1 MSTATPTPAPSL
13 VLPARV
19 VVEAVTVYET
29 AAVRAAELAAK
40 AMRGADLAAL
50 DVRSWEFAEE
60 LKAGALATLTAAGL
74 SHLVEAS

>member
-29 AAVRAAELAAK
+29 AAVHAQHLAAVAMSGRMTDLEADSLVAAE
-40 AMRGADLAAL
+40 
-50 DVRSWEFAEE
+50 DVM
-60 LKAGALATLTAAGL
+60 AGALATLTAAGL
-74 SHLVEAS
+74 SHLVETP